1 MIQKFKIAVRSVVN
15 IMLLT
20 GILSFVVSC
29 SSNKKLPPN
38 ILFILVDDLG
48 YYDLS
53 HTGSEFYQT
62 PNTDRLA
69 QMGMEFTNGYANSP
83 VCSPARASFMTGQYP
98 SRHGITDWIGALTG
112 EEWRSHNRHTR
123 MLPPANTEYLS
134 QDHTTL
140 AKALQNA
147 GYTTFLAGKWHIGGE
162 GSMPEDHG
170 FDINIG
176 GGSFGSPPGGFFDPF
191 TNPFMENRK
200 SGEQLS
206 FRLADE
212 TVLFFEEYHPQKT
225 GKPFFAKLS
234 FYAVHS
240 PLQTSYERWKK
251 YRDRAD
257 SLGIAEFGFEMGQ
270 YLPVRT
276 VQDNPLY
283 GGLVEDMDVAV
294 GHVLNGLKE
303 LGLDM
308 NTIIVFTSDHGGVSS
323 GDAFATSNLPLRS
336 GKGSLFEGGIR
347 VPFFMAAPGMIPAG
361 LSSSEPITGTDLF
374 PTLLDMVGLPLLPE
388 QHIDGVSLKP
398 LFNGGTIEERSLI
411 WHYPHY
417 SNQDGRPSSA
427 IRRGD
432 WKLIYDYETEEPEL
446 YNLRTDIME
455 SMNIAEQFPAKTES
469 LMNELMEHLNKTGAL
484 FPVPDP
490 AHNPQAERNHLQR
503 VKENRMANLERRRML
518 FLSPDFDPENNWW
531 GSQPAP

>member
-1 MIQKFKIAVRSVVN
+1 MIQKFKKAKWPVVS
-15 IMLLT
+15 MLLLT
-20 GILSFVVSC
+20 GFMLVTVSC
-29 SSNKKLPPN
+29 DRQEELPPN

-48 YYDLS
+48 YYDMS
-53 HTGSEFYQT
+53 HTGSKFYQT
-62 PNTDRLA
+62 PNSDRIA
-69 QMGMEFTNGYANSP
+69 QMGMEFTQGYANSP

-112 EEWRSHNRHTR
+112 EEWREHNRHTQ
-123 MLPPANTEYLS
+123 MLPPSNIEYLS
-134 QDHTTL
+134 QDHVTL
-140 AKALQNA
+140 AKALQDA

-170 FDINIG
+170 FDINVG

-191 TNPFMENRK
+191 TNPYMENRDP
-200 SGEQLS
+200 GEQLS

-212 TVLFFEEYHPQKT
+212 TVLFFNEYHPQKT

-257 SLGIAEFGFEMGQ
+257 SLGIAEYGFEMGQ

-283 GGLVEDMDVAV
+283 GGLVEDMDAAV

-303 LGLDM
+303 LNLDE

-347 VPFFMAAPGMIPAG
+347 IPFFIAAPGIIPSG
-361 LSSSEPITGTDLF
+361 TSSEEPVTGTDLF
-374 PTLLDMVGLPLLPE
+374 PTLLDMAGLPLLPD
-388 QHIDGVSLKP
+388 QHIDGVSLMP
-398 LFNGGTIEERSLI
+398 LFNGGTIEERPLF

-427 IRRGD
+427 VRKGD

-446 YNLRTDIME
+446 YNLRSDIME
-455 SMNIAEQFPAKTES
+455 SRNVAQQFPDKTE
-469 LMNELMEHLNKTGAL
+469 LLKTTLMEHLNENDAL
-484 FPVPDP
+484 FPEPDP
-490 AHNPQAERNHLQR
+490 EFNPQAQRNRLQR
-503 VKENRMANLERRRML
+503 VKENRMANLERRRLL

-531 GSQPAP
+531 GSQPDQ

>member
-1 MIQKFKIAVRSVVN
+1 MIRTYKIAKSLVVG
-15 IMLLT
+15 IVLLT
-20 GILSFVVSC
+20 GCMSFVISC
-29 SSNKKLPPN
+29 DRNEELPPN

-53 HTGSEFYQT
+53 HTGSKFYQT

-69 QMGMEFTNGYANSP
+69 QMGMEFTNGYASSP
-83 VCSPARASFMTGQYP
+83 VCSPARASIMTGQFP
-98 SRHGITDWIGALTG
+98 SRHGITDWIGARTG
-112 EEWRSHNRHTR
+112 EEWRRHNRHTR
-123 MLPPANTEYLS
+123 MLPASNIEYLS
-134 QDHTTL
+134 QEHTTL
-140 AKALQNA
+140 AEALQSA
-147 GYTTFLAGKWHIGGE
+147 GYTTFLSGKWHIGGE

-170 FDINIG
+170 FDINVG

-191 TNPFMENRK
+191 TNPFMENRNP
-200 SGEQLS
+200 GEQLS

-212 TVLFFEEYHPQKT
+212 TVSFFEEYHPQKT

-240 PLQTSYERWKK
+240 PLQTSFERWKK

-257 SLGIAEFGFEMGQ
+257 SLGIAEYGFDMGQ

-294 GHVLNGLKE
+294 GHVLDGLRE
-303 LGLDM
+303 LGLDQ

-347 VPFFMAAPGMIPAG
+347 VPFFIKAPGMIPPG
-361 LSSSEPITGTDLF
+361 SSSEEPVTGTDLF
-374 PTLLDMVGLPLLPE
+374 PTLLDMADLPLLPD

-398 LFNGGTIEERSLI
+398 LFSGSSIEKRPLF

-427 IRRGD
+427 VRKGD

-446 YNLRTDIME
+446 YNLWADIME
-455 SMNIAEQFPAKTES
+455 SRNVAEQFPDKTES
-469 LMNELMEHLNKTGAL
+469 LKRMLMEHLNENDAL
-484 FPVPDP
+484 FPQPDP
-490 AHNPQAERNHLQR
+490 AYNPQAERRHLQR
-503 VKENRMANLERRRML
+503 VKENRMANLEQRRML

-531 GSQPAP
+531 GSRPEQ